1 MPKKP
6 KPFKHFIINGYDY
19 CWGRK
24 VAVYINRNKK
34 WLKIGIWCN
43 RCGAIQ
49 IDPKFEKGLPRN

>member
-1 MPKKP
+1 MPKKF
-6 KPFKHFIINGYDY
+6 KPFKHLNED